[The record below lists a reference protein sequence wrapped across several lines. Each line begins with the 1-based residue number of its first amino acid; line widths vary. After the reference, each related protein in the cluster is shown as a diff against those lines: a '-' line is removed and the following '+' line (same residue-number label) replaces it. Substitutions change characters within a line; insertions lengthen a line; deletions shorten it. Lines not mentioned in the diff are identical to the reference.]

1 MDNAS
6 GVTNQP
12 DWVRT
17 IARLVYPLAL
27 AGAAVAAVLN
37 AISWLPIDVAGL
49 TTICALLFAGAF
61 PVFFAAILVIG
72 HQQRLRRERMGPVPW
87 WRSGR
92 QFSWR
97 DVLTGAPRWAVILF
111 VIVVAYVY
119 INFFAG
125 VALLPGQPETTD
137 GQYHFNNHG
146 SQIATDL
153 AGYLQGLRV
162 QMRLLTGHPMVFY
175 GVAAL
180 ATFGRRARRERASPT
195 R

>member
-1 MDNAS
+1 MDSAS
-6 GVTNQP
+6 GVINQP

-17 IARLVYPLAL
+17 IARIVYPLAL

-37 AISWLPIDVAGL
+37 AITWLPIDVAGL
-49 TTICALLFAGAF
+49 TTVWAVLFAGVF
-61 PVFFAAILVIG
+61 PVFFAAILVISRE
-72 HQQRLRRERMGPVPW
+72 QRLRRERMGPVPW

-97 DVLTGAPRWAVILF
+97 DVFTGAPRWAVILL

-119 INFFAG
+119 INFFVG
-125 VALLPGQPETTD
+125 VALLPGQPETL
-137 GQYHFNNHG
+137 GGRYYFNNHG

-153 AGYLQGLRV
+153 AGYLQGLRL
-162 QMRLLTGHPMVFY
+162 QMRLFTGHPMVFY
-175 GVAAL
+175 GIAAL
-180 ATFGRRARRERASPT
+180 AMFGRRARRDEASPS